1 MAARPDRRSHRRRVP
16 RPIRPRL
23 SLPPSAR
30 GPFETAEASYEL
42 DDLEIASLPR
52 PVEVVGQVVGP
63 VGASGDLPLVVL
75 LHGYNASCWNPVR
88 RVLDDRLALHRGVRA
103 DPELE
108 GFTYLQ
114 ERLASQGFLTVSL
127 SAHGVNVMASNLGFG
142 AGAAERA
149 ALVSHHLDAWASG
162 DVPGMEA
169 WPDVDM
175 DSVLLVGHSRGGE
188 GIDQAVADRPSS
200 ARWSVA
206 GEVLIAPTAFLPAE
220 RGFAPVVTLT
230 GYCDGDVGPGAQQ
243 RFVDRPA
250 DAAMLRSSIILDGAN
265 HNFFNS
271 EWVPGESTG
280 ARRVRRRL
288 PRGRRDRLEVPAE
301 LADQAHRRRAA
312 GRRGAGPRVGGRGV
326 PAPRPGRPATS
337 STDGRPSPWR
347 RGWMPAWPPWAAVA
361 RPSCTTRATPA
372 SAQGPMSVEECVG
385 ISETED
391 PGDCGAFTGE
401 GVSVHWPE
409 VTRDPVRLTYL
420 DLEWEE
426 PGGSARLDLK
436 APLDLSQAA
445 GFEARVAVAPVGP
458 PVQFDVT
465 LTDAGGRSATLP
477 AADALSPYPEGD
489 LTPSRRWGQRVFVA
503 VGDDLG
509 IDLSRVVAVTFTPTT
524 SPGRGWIIDISAL
537 PAEPP
542 A

>member
-1 MAARPDRRSHRRRVP
+1 MLGS
-16 RPIRPRL
+16 
-23 SLPPSAR
+23 
-30 GPFETAEASYEL
+30 
-42 DDLEIASLPR
+42 
-52 PVEVVGQVVGP
+52 
-63 VGASGDLPLVVL
+63 
-75 LHGYNASCWNPVR
+75 VR
-88 RVLDDRLALHRGVRA
+88 RVLDDRLALHRGIE
-103 DPELE
+103 PIPSWK

-142 AGAAERA
+142 AGAVERA
-149 ALVSHHLDAWASG
+149 ALVSHHLEAWASG

-188 GIDQAVADRPSS
+188 GVDQAVADRPSS
-200 ARWSVA
+200 AQWSVA
-206 GEVLIAPTAFLPAE
+206 GEVLIAPTAFLPEE

-265 HNFFNS
+265 HNFFNA
-271 EWVPGESTG
+271 EWVPGESTVPG
-280 ARRVRRRL
+280 GYDDAYHEGGEIDSRCLPDSPTRL
-288 PRGRRDRLEVPAE
+288 TAGEQQDVAAQVLG
-301 LADQAHRRRAA
+301 LAAAAFLRHDRAA
-312 GRRGAGPRVGGRGV
+312 GDVLDGRTPIPVAAGVDARVSAVGRG
-326 PAPRPGRPATS
+326 R
-337 STDGRPSPWR
+337 STLMHDSGYS
-347 RGWMPAWPPWAAVA
+347 GVD
-361 RPSCTTRATPA
+361 
-372 SAQGPMSVEECVG
+372 QGPMSVEECVG

-401 GVSVHWPE
+401 GVSVHWPD

-426 PGGSARLDLK
+426 PGGSARLDLN
-436 APLDLSQAA
+436 APLDLSRAA

-458 PVQFDVT
+458 PVRFDVT
-465 LTDAGGRSATLP
+465 LTDAAGGSATLP
-477 AADALSPYPEGD
+477 AAAALSPYPQGD

-503 VGDDLG
+503 VGDG
-509 IDLSRVVAVTFTPTT
+509 IGVDLSRVVAVTFTPTT
-524 SPGRGWIIDISAL
+524 SPGRGWIIDISTL